1 VNNIT
6 RDNIVEKIG
15 WRHFVAL
22 CSSAR
27 EGLATRPRGNSYPAP
42 VQVASVEDVKSQ
54 EAQRNAEQW
63 NGYIAA
69 VRAQFPLTAEQEQE
83 IRSGVVDER
92 VRQWA
97 EEEKQ
102 RMIKDRGFRTKYST
116 AIAPRPRIWAWWF
129 RSFRSGQ

>member
-1 VNNIT
+1 
-6 RDNIVEKIG
+6 
-15 WRHFVAL
+15 
-22 CSSAR
+22 
-27 EGLATRPRGNSYPAP
+27 

-69 VRAQFPLTAEQEQE
+69 VKQQFPLTAEQEAE
-83 IRSGVVDER
+83 IRGGVVDER

-102 RMIKDRGFRTKYST
+102 RMLKDRGFRTKYFDGDR
-116 AIAPRPRIWAWWF
+116 AAAKD
-129 RSFRSGQ
+129 